1 MKKFGKK
8 SQTISED
15 IADDNFNEEN
25 IFYEKEMSKKLKIS
39 NNPIDE
45 DNFIFKSK
53 TNKVTDQAETNT
65 GKPNFKN
72 KSKMKRLSEL
82 EQRNLYNILNTS
94 EFSSMEQIKKS
105 YKLLCMKSHPDKGG
119 DAEAF
124 SKIVDAYNILS
135 NPICRKLYDKF
146 SYQALDICEYILT
159 LENLESLDFDIDN
172 CDLDVFKLIL
182 HNKN

>member
-8 SQTISED
+8 TQTISED
-15 IADDNFNEEN
+15 IVDYNFNEEN
-25 IFYEKEMSKKLKIS
+25 NFYENEMSKKLKIS
-39 NNPIDE
+39 NNPINDN
-45 DNFIFKSK
+45 NFIFKSK
-53 TNKVTDQAETNT
+53 TNKVIDIETN
-65 GKPNFKN
+65 KPNLKN

-82 EQRNLYNILNTS
+82 EQRNLYNILNLS
-94 EFSSMEQIKKS
+94 EFSSIEQIKKS
-105 YKLLCMKSHPDKGG
+105 YKLLCMKCHPDKGG

-135 NPICRKLYDKF
+135 NPICRKLYDRF

-159 LENLESLDFDIDN
+159 LDNLECIDFDIDN

-182 HNKN
+182 QSKN